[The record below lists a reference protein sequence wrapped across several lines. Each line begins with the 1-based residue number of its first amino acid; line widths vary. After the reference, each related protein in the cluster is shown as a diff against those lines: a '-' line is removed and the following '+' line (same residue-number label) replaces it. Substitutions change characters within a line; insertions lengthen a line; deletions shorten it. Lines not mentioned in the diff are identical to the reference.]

1 MKLLLSISLFLA
13 ALIHIHAEV
22 RNNFDNCK
30 KYFYKEN
37 VPNGFQGIAK
47 KHLFNPND
55 LPDGITDPNHLASPA
70 YICQTYDGT
79 SWFATL
85 YDRGR
90 RMPLYSA
97 YTIYAVKDKDPS
109 ECKRPGAFQLE
120 PQLVYREV
128 DKNMKLTK
136 DAKIVLGKYNKDKGI
151 DQSKPKN
158 QVPNL
163 LKTSQAIDDD
173 YVNTGYQRGH
183 LSPCGHQTLST
194 EGHKATFTLTNVVP
208 MEPNLNNKIWS
219 QYEDEMI
226 ALTDKLKCTDTHVIA
241 GIVPGNVPIKKDGL
255 TVPTHIWNAY
265 CCVDNN
271 KKPIKSG
278 AALVENVAGKQIQK
292 FDNVVEFQKELQRLL
307 GVIHDIKLFDGGC
320 KAQ

>member
-1 MKLLLSISLFLA
+1 QLQVI
-13 ALIHIHAEV
+13 
-22 RNNFDNCK
+22 
-30 KYFYKEN
+30 
-37 VPNGFQGIAK
+37 
-47 KHLFNPND
+47 
-55 LPDGITDPNHLASPA
+55 PDGITNVNDLNSPA
-70 YICQTYDGT
+70 YICQTYEGNPR
-79 SWFATL
+79 FATL

-97 YTIYAVKDKDPS
+97 YQP
-109 ECKRPGAFQLE
+109 E
-120 PQLVYREV
+120 LVYCEV
-128 DKNMKLTK
+128 GKNMKLTK
-136 DAKIVLGKYNKDKGI
+136 DVKPILGKYNKEKGI

-226 ALTDKLKCTDTHVIA
+226 ELIDKFKCTNIYVIT
-241 GIVPGNVPIKKDGL
+241 GIVPGNVPIKEDGP
-255 TVPTHIWNAY
+255 TAPTHIWNAY

-271 KKPIKSG
+271 KKPITSG
-278 AALVENVAGKQIQK
+278 AALVENVAGKQIK
-292 FDNVVEFQKELQRLL
+292 TFDMVADFQKELQRFL
-307 GVIHDIKLFDGGC
+307 GVIHDIELFDGCC
-320 KAQ
+320 KRQ